1 MFRKKPRDNQ
11 RWVPQNRRV
20 HTINNLAL
28 LILYLI
34 PRIDA
39 FVDVIGGVMWVH
51 ILRLERPAVSDM
63 EMIFVI
69 RQKNGFL

>member
-1 MFRKKPRDNQ
+1 M
-11 RWVPQNRRV
+11 
-20 HTINNLAL
+20 INNLAL
-28 LILYLI
+28 LIIKIYQI

-51 ILRLERPAVSDM
+51 ILRLERTAVSDM

>member
-1 MFRKKPRDNQ
+1 M
-11 RWVPQNRRV
+11 
-20 HTINNLAL
+20 INNLAL
-28 LILYLI
+28 LIIKIYQI

-51 ILRLERPAVSDM
+51 ILILERTAVSDM